1 MSSTQLVNLKS
12 IQMKE
17 LQPINQHVLLEM
29 GAKEEKTA
37 SGIIIPDTVNEKP
50 QYAKVV
56 AMSGIEDPEI
66 AVGDVVF
73 YKNFSGT
80 ELEFEGKEYLMIPYA
95 DILGR
100 IVETDKI

>member
-1 MSSTQLVNLKS
+1 
-12 IQMKE
+12 MKE
-17 LQPINQHVLLEM
+17 LQPINQHVLLEIE
-29 GAKEEKTA
+29 AAEEKTA
-37 SGIIIPDTVNEKP
+37 SGIIIPDTAKEKP
-50 QYAKVV
+50 KFARVL
-56 AMSGIEDPEI
+56 AISGIEDPEI

-80 ELEFEGKEYLMIPYA
+80 ELEFEGKDYLMMPYA

>member
-1 MSSTQLVNLKS
+1 
-12 IQMKE
+12 MKE
-17 LQPINQHVLLEM
+17 LQPINQNVLLEIE
-29 GAKEEKTA
+29 ASEEKTA
-37 SGIIIPDTVNEKP
+37 SGIIIPDTAKEKP
-50 QYAKVV
+50 QFARVL
-56 AMSGIEDPEI
+56 AISGIEDPEI

-80 ELEFEGKEYLMIPYA
+80 ELEYEGKDYLMMPYA